1 MKLVIV
7 GGVAGGM
14 SAATRARRLN
24 ENAEIIVLEKG
35 KHVSFANCGLPYYI
49 GGTIRQR
56 DELLVVTPKRLR
68 ERFDLDVR
76 PRNEVT
82 RIDREKRQVTVRDLI
97 EERTYTEHYDRLIL
111 APGASPFRPPI
122 PGIGDSEVYTLRNL
136 EDMDRIHAAAE
147 TAERERRALII
158 GGGFIG
164 LEMAENLVERGFRV
178 AIAEMLPQ
186 VMTGLDP
193 EMASLVQRELERQ
206 GVGLFLGN
214 AVQRIERHGDEL
226 HVTLQD
232 GTTLGCDFAV
242 LAAGIRPN
250 TELAREAGL
259 EIGETGGI
267 RVDEH
272 LRTSDPSIYAVGDAI
287 ETTDYVTGRP
297 ILLPL
302 AGPANRQGRTAADNA
317 CGRDSVFRGVQGT
330 AIVKVFQTAAA
341 NTGANEKTLN
351 DLGWAFEKVYIHP
364 NSHAGYYPGAAEMT
378 FKLLFSTED
387 GRVLGAQIVGSHGVD
402 KRIDVVATAIQAH
415 MSVFDLEEAE
425 LAYAPPFGSAKDP
438 VNMAAFVAANYL
450 RGDVQIAHTDELP
463 DERVLLDVR
472 TPGEYE
478 SGHIPDALNLPLDQ
492 LRDRLDDAPAEPLAI
507 YCGVGLRSYIACR
520 ILAQHGY
527 DVVNLSGG
535 FRTYCQYH
543 HDQQLAA
550 ETPNRVR
557 RAFTVDADSD
567 QA

>member
-1 MKLVIV
+1 M
-7 GGVAGGM
+7 
-14 SAATRARRLN
+14 
-24 ENAEIIVLEKG
+24 
-35 KHVSFANCGLPYYI
+35 
-49 GGTIRQR
+49 
-56 DELLVVTPKRLR
+56 
-68 ERFDLDVR
+68 
-76 PRNEVT
+76 
-82 RIDREKRQVTVRDLI
+82 
-97 EERTYTEHYDRLIL
+97 
-111 APGASPFRPPI
+111 
-122 PGIGDSEVYTLRNL
+122 
-136 EDMDRIHAAAE
+136 
-147 TAERERRALII
+147 
-158 GGGFIG
+158 
-164 LEMAENLVERGFRV
+164 
-178 AIAEMLPQ
+178 
-186 VMTGLDP
+186 
-193 EMASLVQRELERQ
+193 
-206 GVGLFLGN
+206 
-214 AVQRIERHGDEL
+214 
-226 HVTLQD
+226 TLQD

>member
-193 EMASLVQRELERQ
+193 EMASLVQREL
-206 GVGLFLGN
+206 
-214 AVQRIERHGDEL
+214 ERHGDEL